1 MCGSLDLPQHSESPL
16 SVFTE
21 MRHSLVRELNI
32 SEVSISLSFTFE
44 SGDVMVRAGAA
55 GTDEKASR
63 RLVQFERASTAALRF
78 VCGEVE
84 GAGAVKGICQPHL
97 DQGTKLNYK
106 QSHVTNLL
114 IDDADV
120 SDVDISW
127 TTRATVE
134 LFVREIEAVTGH
146 RLDAAES
153 ARWFRELNDLAI
165 PGGLSVGRYAIDAY
179 FRQRV
184 DEQLGRGQAQA
195 YAEAL
200 RDYLDVAARLL
211 LAEEGGTTWF
221 DTQGAFA
228 TYFELSKSIS
238 THSDEAEKLC
248 HRIIGD
254 LFRKVLTKHKP
265 AAPDLTQLMGLVSAF
280 PNLEEPISFIGEHL
294 AMRKASGDEGF
305 AMPPILL
312 AGPPGIGKTYLSY
325 ELSRIIDAFPRTINM
340 ATVTHGFV
348 LSGTDRKWGQA
359 APGAVVKAM
368 MDSGRQTPI
377 IVLDEIDKAGG
388 FQNVLGPLY
397 TLLDPAMATRFVD
410 EFLGFEID
418 TSSISWIATANE
430 KNHIPEPL
438 LDRFQCFDIPPPSK
452 AQLDTIVNN
461 MYRGMAGRIHYLPEE
476 IPAAWL
482 KHLEGA
488 SLREVG
494 RELQRAIGRVALAR
508 ELDTGADID
517 LASTTVMPA
526 KRRKMGF

>member
-1 MCGSLDLPQHSESPL
+1 MCCSATSALDADKLTCTFFVRFSAAGLGLAPAFFRALICFDVTFNPL
-16 SVFTE
+16 DSGREAYMIGNCCNSNRMGIE
-21 MRHSLVRELNI
+21 MQELFHVLFDKHSLKAWSSVGPYNRRHREIPDMQSTIGPQAQGLF
-32 SEVSISLSFTFE
+32 SDTGED
-44 SGDVMVRAGAA
+44 GAGAA
-55 GTDEKASR
+55 EI
-63 RLVQFERASTAALRF
+63 F
-78 VCGEVE
+78 VR
-84 GAGAVKGICQPHL
+84 
-97 DQGTKLNYK
+97 D
-106 QSHVTNLL
+106 
-114 IDDADV
+114 
-120 SDVDISW
+120 
-127 TTRATVE
+127 VE
-134 LFVREIEAVTGH
+134 LTTGH
-146 RLDAAES
+146 RLD
-153 ARWFRELNDLAI
+153 LNDADRLIAALSSMAAA
-165 PGGLSVGRYAIDAY
+165 GGDMSLGRYACDEFFRREVDACAIHGVGLPLYKDALLEY
-179 FRQRV
+179 F
-184 DEQLGRGQAQA
+184 
-195 YAEAL
+195 
-200 RDYLDVAARLL
+200 DVAARLSMRERHSNL
-211 LAEEGGTTWF
+211 WF
-221 DTQGAFA
+221 DAQGAFA

-397 TLLDPAMATRFVD
+397 TLLDPAMATKFVD

-418 TSSISWIATANE
+418 ASGISWIATANE

-452 AQLDTIVNN
+452 DQLDTIVNN

-517 LASTTVMPA
+517 VASAKVRPA
-526 KRRKMGF
+526 QRKRIGF